1 MELDNNEFVSRLVS
15 SDAAYKNSPEK
26 AESDFSGEFFCMRN
40 QEVQFDNDTDGHKR
54 ILQKRLFLQD
64 P

>member
-1 MELDNNEFVSRLVS
+1 MELDNNEFRSRLVS
-15 SDAAYKNSPEK
+15 SDVAYKNSPEK
-26 AESDFSGEFFCMRN
+26 SAFDFSGEFFCMTN
-40 QEVQFDNDTDGHKR
+40 QEVQLNNDTDGHKR